1 MVTSD
6 IVSSRSAEI
15 NEWEGVKNRW
25 GSAEECFISVV
36 AIVKTKKTEDGSVA
50 ACTLARGW
58 WRAKSNY

>member
-25 GSAEECFISVV
+25 GSAEESFISVAV
-36 AIVKTKKTEDGSVA
+36 IVKTKKTEDGSVA

-58 WRAKSNY
+58 WRAKANY

>member
-25 GSAEECFISVV
+25 RSAEECFISVV
-36 AIVKTKKTEDGSVA
+36 VIVKTKKTEDGSVA